1 MTGWSQALSAHPIA
15 SAETATGSS
24 PLSRRRAAR
33 AEPSTTKRYL
43 ESLGGSLLSPMKDL
57 PINYGKYADYLKPML
72 EDLSVTPQ
80 WVAEDLAKPELNLLQ
95 NDLLEQLILYST
107 GRSQL
112 DGTISEI
119 EKLGSQVIEQN
130 RPAAK

>member
-1 MTGWSQALSAHPIA
+1 
-15 SAETATGSS
+15 
-24 PLSRRRAAR
+24 
-33 AEPSTTKRYL
+33 
-43 ESLGGSLLSPMKDL
+43 MKDL

-72 EDLSVTPQ
+72 DDLSVTPQ

-107 GRSQL
+107 GRSKL

-119 EKLGSQVIEQN
+119 EKLGSQIFEPT
-130 RPAAK
+130 RPSAK